1 MPRRRSKLNRMFA
14 DRSDEIDT
22 RGGGKGRG
30 VWEGRGGEG
39 RGVWERGGVTHQ

>member
-1 MPRRRSKLNRMFA
+1 MPIRRSKLNRMFA